1 MFKGEINMVL
11 EKLKISTEEIEELKS
26 KFKGVKA
33 LKILKIFKKIEEELN
48 NLEEFRSRLV
58 IKYGKEI
65 NGQIIVEK
73 DSENFQK
80 FVQEYLEA
88 AKSDIDLNIDLFLS
102 EKEIED
108 FSAKQLEFLQIIG
121 VMIEGME

>member
-1 MFKGEINMVL
+1 MVL